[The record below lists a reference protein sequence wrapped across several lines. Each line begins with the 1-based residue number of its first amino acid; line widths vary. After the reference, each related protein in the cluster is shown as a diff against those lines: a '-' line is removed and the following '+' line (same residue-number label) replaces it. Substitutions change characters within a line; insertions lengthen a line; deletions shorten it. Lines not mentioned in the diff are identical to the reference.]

1 LTITVSPD
9 GSYSVLLPSPGW
21 TFSGSIGAPASNL
34 AIDSGSDAAGGLYNE
49 ITFDFVTDAP
59 RHAAIRTYCASRSV
73 LFTVNLPSGGPNS
86 FSFPT
91 LTSYPAGLHSIAF
104 AGTFGFPTF
113 TGSDPESPWVSFDA
127 AYHTAILSPAA
138 HFMVASTGASGGRLS
153 SGISP
158 QIAMLPAGFTQQ
170 TLLVVEDGIGHAFDT
185 WGNLLTGVTGKVRP
199 AKKADFENQGMAL
212 GYMQLDSWFYPKGAD
227 DNWTSMSG
235 GIYEY
240 QAATPPFTSSLATFQ
255 NSLGI
260 PLVTHAR
267 WIDPA
272 SPYWQQF
279 QMSGQVSTDPLYWAQ
294 VANYLAASGAVAFE
308 QDWLFSHAA
317 TAYNLTD
324 GDAFLDN
331 MANSLAPLHIGVE
344 YCSGTARHF
353 LQSSKYDNLTAIRT
367 SEDRFNP
374 SRWRSFLYASRL
386 ASAVGAWPFT
396 DVFLSS
402 ETGNLLLATL
412 SAGPVGLG
420 DRIGTLDRGNLYQA
434 ARRDGVIVK
443 PDVPIAPIDSSFWN
457 DSNQAQAPMVAATY
471 SDFGGLRAWYMFA
484 FAQGSNTQASF
495 RLSDVGVAGPTYLYD
510 YFKGTGSIVQ
520 PGDLLNL
527 EATEYSYRIAAPV
540 GPSGIALLGDAGQ
553 FVSLGK
559 KRIAALSDD
568 GAVSVTIA
576 FAKGEW
582 DRILL
587 GYSPVPVSASATAG
601 RTTQPIRDPSTGLF
615 RVRVAPGP
623 NGTATLRISLAPAAA
638 GCAAATACLPSPSVM
653 R

>member
-1 LTITVSPD
+1 M
-9 GSYSVLLPSPGW
+9 
-21 TFSGSIGAPASNL
+21 
-34 AIDSGSDAAGGLYNE
+34 DSGFDAAGGLYNE

-59 RHAAIRTYCASRSV
+59 RHAAIRTYVTSRSV

-138 HFMVASTGASGGRLS
+138 HFMVANTGVSAGRLS

-158 QIAMLPAGFTQQ
+158 KIATLPAGFTQK

-199 AKKADFENQGMAL
+199 DNDADLTLSHLGYWTDAGSSYYYKTAPGLSYEDTLTGVKADFAHKGMAL
-212 GYMQLDSWFYPKGAD
+212 GYMQLDSWFYPKGAAD
-227 DNWTSMSG
+227 SWDSTSG

-240 QAATPPFTSSLATFQ
+240 RAATPPFTSSLATFQ

-279 QMSGQVSTDPLYWAQ
+279 QMSGQVSIDPLYWAQ
-294 VANYLAASGAVAFE
+294 VANYLAASGAVGFE
-308 QDWLFSHAA
+308 QDWLFSKAA

-331 MANSLAPLHIGVE
+331 MANSLAPLHISLQ
-344 YCSGTARHF
+344 YCSGSARHF
-353 LQSSKYDNLTAIRT
+353 LQSSKYDNLTTIRT
-367 SEDRFNP
+367 SADCFNRP
-374 SRWRSFLYASRL
+374 RWWSFLYASRL

-396 DVFLSS
+396 DVLRSS

-420 DRIGTLDRGNLYQA
+420 DRIGTLDGRNLRRA

-457 DSNQAQAPMVAATY
+457 DSNHAQAPMVAATY
-471 SDFGGLRAWYMFA
+471 SDFGGLRAWYVFA

-495 RLSDVGVAGPTYLYD
+495 RLSEVGVTGPVYLYD
-510 YFKGTGSIVQ
+510 YFKGTGNLFQ
-520 PGDLLNL
+520 PGDQLNL
-527 EATEYSYRIAAPV
+527 DATEYSYQIAAPA
-540 GPSGIALLGDAGQ
+540 GPSGIAMLGDAGH

-559 KRIAALSDD
+559 KRIAALTDD
-568 GAVSVTIA
+568 GAVNITIV
-576 FAKGEW
+576 FAAGESH
-582 DRILL
+582 RTLL
-587 GYSPVPVSASATAG
+587 G
-601 RTTQPIRDPSTGLF
+601 IRPC
-615 RVRVAPGP
+615 R
-623 NGTATLRISLAPAAA
+623 
-638 GCAAATACLPSPSVM
+638 
-653 R
+653 